1 MQIVITLPWPA
12 PLTLVQVPCDVSS
25 GAYHALSCDKLN
37 LTLSACCGC
46 LAGSKAFLLQQRA
59 PVIPGRQ
66 QAFAAELAAW
76 AKAAGFAQVLL
87 LAGLDAQYRREQQI
101 EGSQLRFLSSSS
113 GQEGAEQQQQGQAL
127 AHSCEAAGVQQLE
140 PDVVQNEK
148 ELHGLLPP
156 WPLLQELQSSGV
168 PSTLLSTFAAEGDN
182 AADAMQL
189 AGTVLSLLD
198 KQGLAPNWQQRQQ
211 MHMPCSWAGLMGKR
225 TVDSTLF

>member
-1 MQIVITLPWPA
+1 
-12 PLTLVQVPCDVSS
+12 
-25 GAYHALSCDKLN
+25 
-37 LTLSACCGC
+37 

-87 LAGLDAQYRREQQI
+87 LCGLDAQYRREQQI

-113 GQEGAEQQQQGQAL
+113 AQEGAEQQQQQQQGQAWGQ
-127 AHSCEAAGVQQLE
+127 SCEAAGVQQLE

-156 WPLLQELQSSGV
+156 WPVLQELQSSGV

-189 AGTVLSLLD
+189 AGTVLTLLD
-198 KQGLAPNWQQRQQ
+198 KRGLVSHVQQGQQQIQ
-211 MHMPCSWAGLMGKR
+211 VPCSWAGLMGRR

>member
-1 MQIVITLPWPA
+1 VA
-12 PLTLVQVPCDVSS
+12 VVV
-25 GAYHALSCDKLN
+25 AV
-37 LTLSACCGC
+37 

-101 EGSQLRFLSSSS
+101 EGSQLRFWSSTSAL
-113 GQEGAEQQQQGQAL
+113 EGAEQQQQQGQAW
-127 AHSCEAAGVQQLE
+127 ADSCTAARVQQLE

-156 WPLLQELQSSGV
+156 WPLLQELQSNGV
-168 PSTLLSTFAAEGDN
+168 PGTLLSTFAAEGDN

-189 AGTVLSLLD
+189 AGTVLCLLD
-198 KQGLAPNWQQRQQ
+198 KQGLAPKQQKVQQ
-211 MHMPCSWAGLMGKR
+211 MQLPCSWAGLMGR
-225 TVDSTLF
+225 RIVDSTLF